1 MKKAIIYV
9 HGKNGSYLEAEQYKK
24 NCLGYDIIGV
34 DYNEYLPWIVEK
46 QIKSVYQ
53 KLRQE
58 YEHIILIANSIGA
71 YFAMYALQG
80 YKLEKALFISPILDM
95 EQLIIDMMQWANV
108 TESELCKQG
117 EIVTEFGETLSWE
130 YLDFVRQNPINWDIP
145 TEILYAEKDNLTSSK
160 TVDDFVTNHRANLT
174 VMKAGEHWFHTEMQV
189 AYLNEWMQKSL
200 C

>member
-53 KLRQE
+53 KLRKE

-145 TEILYAEKDNLTSSK
+145 TEILYAKKDNLTSSK

-174 VMKAGEHWFHTEMQV
+174 VVKDGEHWFHTERQI

>member
-1 MKKAIIYV
+1 LKKAIIYV

-53 KLRQE
+53 KLRKE

-145 TEILYAEKDNLTSSK
+145 TEILYAKKDNLTSSK

-174 VMKAGEHWFHTEMQV
+174 VVKDGEHWFHTERQI

>member
-1 MKKAIIYV
+1 LKKAIIYI

>member
-1 MKKAIIYV
+1 LKKAIIYV

-53 KLRQE
+53 KLHQE

-80 YKLEKALFISPILDM
+80 HKLEKALFISPILDM

-145 TEILYAEKDNLTSSK
+145 TEILYAKKDNLTSSM

-174 VMKAGEHWFHTEMQV
+174 VMKDGEHWFHTEMQI